1 MRPVFKDG
9 RIVAYT
15 MSITHL
21 PDIGGIG
28 FSAAASEIY
37 QEGLR
42 LPVVKLVAE
51 GVVNPFLVDLIR
63 ANVRVPE
70 QTMGDVQANIT
81 CNEVGGRFLLEFMDE
96 YGIDDLRPLSAA
108 IRETS
113 EAAMR
118 GKIGE
123 MKPGTYHNEIQIEG
137 IDGPL
142 TLACRVDVGADEV
155 AIDLAGTGPSVR
167 RGINVPFCYAN
178 AMALYSIK
186 CLTIP
191 SIPNNEGSVRPIRVT
206 APEGCILNAV
216 PPSPTGGRHIIGHF
230 VSPLIF
236 GALAEAAPDKVQA
249 DCGMID
255 IMTVQGRHLDG
266 RDITTLYFASGGF
279 GSLQGHDGP
288 EATPG
293 PSNMAVVPVEVWE
306 TLTSMTV
313 RHKSFLADSGGPG
326 AARGGVGQ
334 EVVLRND
341 SGHPMSVFCMANR
354 TEFPALGYQGG
365 RPGAKR
371 ETRVNGETVHPK
383 GHYRLAPGGE
393 VALLQAGG
401 GGYGDPVA
409 RPPDLVRRD
418 LESGLVTPEG
428 ARRDYGVDP
437 ETILEGKA

>member
-1 MRPVFKDG
+1 
-9 RIVAYT
+9 
-15 MSITHL
+15 
-21 PDIGGIG
+21 
-28 FSAAASEIY
+28 
-37 QEGLR
+37 
-42 LPVVKLVAE
+42 
-51 GVVNPFLVDLIR
+51 
-63 ANVRVPE
+63 
-70 QTMGDVQANIT
+70 
-81 CNEVGGRFLLEFMDE
+81 
-96 YGIDDLRPLSAA
+96 
-108 IRETS
+108 
-113 EAAMR
+113 
-118 GKIGE
+118 
-123 MKPGTYHNEIQIEG
+123 
-137 IDGPL
+137 
-142 TLACRVDVGADEV
+142 
-155 AIDLAGTGPSVR
+155 
-167 RGINVPFCYAN
+167 
-178 AMALYSIK
+178 
-186 CLTIP
+186 
-191 SIPNNEGSVRPIRVT
+191 
-206 APEGCILNAV
+206 V